1 MKMSYLAHEVEL
13 SKRHEEI
20 LSLRTALLQ
29 QMEDQLECQMN
40 EKKLQAV
47 EFELANERNTSLL
60 KDLEIAEEKLRAR
73 AHMHLHP
80 TVISLETRYWTSVE
94 GQLPKWEQFLL
105 GKTNSPVGVT
115 NSRHKKSQKKE
126 PQDKVTIKSS
136 NLPPSAFAFKTP
148 PQSPHSEK
156 QKGTKAYF

>member
-60 KDLEIAEEKLRAR
+60 K
-73 AHMHLHP
+73 
-80 TVISLETRYWTSVE
+80 TRYWTSVE

>member
-60 KDLEIAEEKLRAR
+60 KANESPDLPGLAPIRKVMASPA
-73 AHMHLHP
+73 P
-80 TVISLETRYWTSVE
+80 TQPFPRGYPGIPLPISIFMMLG
-94 GQLPKWEQFLL
+94 GQGQPDFSGGCQPAVPVDEAWRLKYLACFLMQRL
-105 GKTNSPVGVT
+105 S
-115 NSRHKKSQKKE
+115 
-126 PQDKVTIKSS
+126 
-136 NLPPSAFAFKTP
+136 F
-148 PQSPHSEK
+148 
-156 QKGTKAYF
+156 